1 MMFKTIAVSTAL
13 AGLLL
18 AGTPAEAQP
27 KPTVL
32 RFGHMNSPTHIV
44 NLGGQRLK
52 AAMEKAQGGP
62 VQIDL
67 FPSAQLGENSAVL
80 EQLTLGSNIITQV
93 GPGTIAQ
100 YVPNY
105 SVMVHPFLFR
115 DWAEVKKVADS
126 PLVKGWEKDLVKH
139 NIKPLCFFNFGTR
152 DLYTRNK
159 PVKTPADSAGLK
171 IRVQPVAIYTEMVK
185 SMGGQPTPMPWPEVY
200 SALSQGVIDSAEA
213 PPNAI
218 IDQKHFETAKFYMKT
233 NHILDAAMVV
243 MSLRAFNAL
252 NAEQKKTLETEA
264 NAACDWMSAES
275 EKVYDSSVAELE
287 KRGMTIVS
295 DVDRDAFAKA
305 ADSIQKAFPTWS
317 PNLVADIRKQLGR

>member
-1 MMFKTIAVSTAL
+1 MMFKTIAASAAL
-13 AGLLL
+13 TGLLL
-18 AGTPAEAQP
+18 AGAPAEAQQ

-105 SVMVHPFLFR
+105 SVMVHPFLFK

-287 KRGMTIVS
+287 KRGMTIVN